1 MFVPVDCDC
10 YWTATRDCYWTATRD
25 CYCTAT
31 RASAATKSPQ
41 PRPHRDSRPHQHSR
55 QQRNHRDSTAPRSSP
70 TSARVL
76 RTAHPRLPRARSSRA
91 PVAKIRIARHSPFYV
106 FSNVF
111 IPLTNRRPVT
121 RSGRFWNPSLDAIWW
136 RPTPSRTR
144 AKRVVCSQVGRQQSG
159 RVGDDCDDR
168 VPDPRCGIGRRP
180 VAT

>member
-10 YWTATRDCYWTATRD
+10 YCTATRDCYCTATRD

-106 FSNVF
+106 FSNVL
-111 IPLTNRRPVT
+111 ILLTNRRLVA
-121 RSGRFWNPSLDAIWW
+121 RSGRFWNPE
-136 RPTPSRTR
+136 RTR
-144 AKRVVCSQVGRQQSG
+144 SGGDRHRAGPEQSEWSA
-159 RVGDDCDDR
+159 
-168 VPDPRCGIGRRP
+168 RRS
-180 VAT
+180 VASSRGGSGTTATTGFQTRDAGSGADQ